1 METYDAYIV
10 APIVNGTDIIRNP
23 NVIKIHEVINN
34 IVKLHNIKVDIYSPA
49 NIKINSE
56 TESRKSIDSAL
67 CVIIIV
73 PTEYM
78 RKFMLPIAHTI
89 SRNKK
94 LYVLLLDEELKKVQ
108 AGVIANGYENVDV
121 DNEAL
126 KSDYFNT
133 FCNFII
139 SAKEET
145 RKLNGQDTG

>member
-10 APIVNGTDIIRNP
+10 APIVSSANIMRNQ

-34 IVKLHNIKVDIYSPA
+34 IMKLHNIKVDIYSPA

-56 TESRKSIDSAL
+56 DESRKSIDSAL
-67 CVIIIV
+67 CVIVIV

-78 RKFMLPIAHTI
+78 RKFMLLITHTI

-94 LYVLLLDEELKKVQ
+94 LYVLLLDEKLQKVQ
-108 AGVIANGYENVDV
+108 AGIIANGYEDVNVDN
-121 DNEAL
+121 DAL
-126 KSDYFNT
+126 KSDYFNM

-139 SAKEET
+139 SAKEEK
-145 RKLNGQDTG
+145 RQLHG